1 MIDRIKRLEELFLHE
16 INTHVTRL
24 IASGHFTG
32 FITIT
37 AVKIAK
43 DLATAKVYYSVFGSD
58 ADKKLAERNFEELRT
73 KIGGLLLLSFFSVAS
88 VLALDNTETCRIVK
102 FKFFANANYLSGADP
117 YAVDD

>member
-43 DLATAKVYYSVFGSD
+43 DLATAKVY
-58 ADKKLAERNFEELRT
+58 
-73 KIGGLLLLSFFSVAS
+73 
-88 VLALDNTETCRIVK
+88 
-102 FKFFANANYLSGADP
+102 
-117 YAVDD
+117 

>member
-58 ADKKLAERNFEELRT
+58 TDKKLAERNFEELRT
-73 KIGGLLLLSFFSVAS
+73 KIGGLLRPRLHLKRIPSFHFI
-88 VLALDNTETCRIVK
+88 LDNTPEKAARVEEIFNK
-102 FKFFANANYLSGADP
+102 IEKEEHHE
-117 YAVDD
+117 

>member
-37 AVKIAK
+37 AVRIAK

-73 KIGGLLLLSFFSVAS
+73 RIGTLLRPRLHLKRIPSFHFI
-88 VLALDNTETCRIVK
+88 LDNTPEKAARVEEIFNK
-102 FKFFANANYLSGADP
+102 IEKENKHE
-117 YAVDD
+117 